1 MYNEEN
7 STNTNNNLSME
18 WIVENQ
24 TNINFLNI
32 YNNPSIE
39 WSANLTQGYED
50 PTDNNLPTEWSMNL
64 TQDQTNIS
72 LPNVYNNSSI
82 EWSAGF
88 SQDQINNNLPIA
100 IEWPT
105 DFTNNN
111 PFIEWNADFTQYHTN
126 TSLPNIYNN
135 PTIESFAG
143 ITRNDG
149 DQTNHKLPIEWT
161 ACFTQDQNNTCL
173 PKFYN
178 ARVTQHCEEQ
188 TNTLQQY
195 NAKSVKK
202 NKYSVSLVSR
212 NERNTKLKC
221 KKCLTKK
228 RYHYNKNP
236 DLCKECYRA
245 SFRILSGIKLIDD
258 FIESAQT
265 FSRTNSKLEFIPY
278 EQFTNIEYLAKGGFS
293 VIYKATW
300 VDGSIFR
307 WNPKKQSYAR
317 KKKSWCCS

>member
-1 MYNEEN
+1 
-7 STNTNNNLSME
+7 
-18 WIVENQ
+18 
-24 TNINFLNI
+24 
-32 YNNPSIE
+32 
-39 WSANLTQGYED
+39 
-50 PTDNNLPTEWSMNL
+50 MNL

-265 FSRTNSKLEFIPY
+265 FTPEEKKTISQLEKKYIEREKLWNGGNLGSELVELVRKAETGAIKFPENRDTSILTNKINNQAIYSSRPLTPLISKALTLQSLKLNSNVISDILYQENDSKEI
-278 EQFTNIEYLAKGGFS
+278 YLDINKM
-293 VIYKATW
+293 
-300 VDGSIFR
+300 
-307 WNPKKQSYAR
+307 
-317 KKKSWCCS
+317 